1 MQLLELNNL
10 NKSFGNRQI
19 LANLNLELNTRQ
31 IYSFMGANGAGKT
44 TLFNILTGFLSAD
57 GGTIFFNGTNITNY
71 SPIKINKLGITR
83 TFQNLRL
90 ITELTVRENI
100 LLSFKANKGESIFN
114 AMLPQVML
122 KDYYNTFDERAKEI
136 IKQVFLEDVADN
148 RAGEI
153 SYGQQKLLTL
163 GCCLANEAELLLLDE
178 PVAGINPDYREK
190 IAILLKDIK
199 ANGKTILLIEHNA
212 DFINEVSDKIFFLS
226 NGTVTK
232 FDSYKELK
240 NNSFVQEAYL

>member
-1 MQLLELNNL
+1 MLLKLIDIQ
-10 NKSFGNRQI
+10 KSFGDREI
-19 LANLNLELNTRQ
+19 LSYLNLELEKGK
-31 IYSFMGANGAGKT
+31 IYSLMGANGAGKT
-44 TLFNILTGFLSAD
+44 TLFNILTGFLRAES
-57 GGTIFFNGTNITNY
+57 GNVFFNETNITNY

-100 LLSFKANKGESIFN
+100 LLSFKTNKGESLFN
-114 AMLPQVML
+114 AMLPQIIL

-136 IKQVFLEDVADN
+136 IKQIFLEDVADN
-148 RAGEI
+148 KAGEI

-163 GCCLANEAELLLLDE
+163 GCCIANNAELLLLDE

-190 IAILLKDIK
+190 IATLLKDIK
-199 ANGKTILLIEHNA
+199 VNGKTILLNEHNA

-226 NGTVTK
+226 SGEITEFNNY
-232 FDSYKELK
+232 DELK